1 MEKGGAL
8 KMMSDE
14 ALSAFR
20 RNVMDQ
26 TELVWHT
33 RETVLTLI
41 DEIIRLR
48 KELDK
53 RMWSTNAPDASQA
66 PTPKPWDSTDQHPT
80 AEEWPDTEEWL
91 NAHGWVKSQ
100 NKKDGISNEN
110 I

>member
-1 MEKGGAL
+1 
-8 KMMSDE
+8 MMSSE
-14 ALSAFR
+14 ALIVFR
-20 RNVMDQ
+20 RDVMFR
-26 TELVWHT
+26 TELVYT
-33 RETVLTLI
+33 PETVLNLL

-100 NKKDGISNEN
+100 NKKEGISDE
-110 I
+110 IL